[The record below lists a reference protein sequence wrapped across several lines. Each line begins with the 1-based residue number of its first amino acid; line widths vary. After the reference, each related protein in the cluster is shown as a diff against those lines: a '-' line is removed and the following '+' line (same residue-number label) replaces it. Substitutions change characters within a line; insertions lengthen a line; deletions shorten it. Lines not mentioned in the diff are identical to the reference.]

1 MITRTDAMTD
11 TLASTKPSVPWRQR
25 TVLFMMASVTFLFL
39 SFLLVSA
46 YAWFHTDAAV
56 RVARVDEL
64 RSRLASLEPAKPGPD
79 LAGRVVYVRGKA
91 AAGQPITDASTGV
104 TFENTLITQR
114 VVERYRGGRKAGWS
128 PEETQFMPSSGA
140 RLDGWALTDPLLAA
154 MPSALET
161 MRPGEDYR
169 LPAGMVRSVSDPHAA
184 YQPSGSAQDH
194 DPVSRPAA
202 NDRRL
207 IYRTLR
213 DGSLSVIAAVDR
225 SGHGLVPLRIDGDD
239 VALLANGS
247 VDAATMVDDVLK
259 KANAARAETML
270 WTLAAGWVLFLV
282 PAFWAPVRRWIAL
295 TIVPL
300 GGILATLTA
309 ATVAAVPGGVAG
321 SFLTGQAV
329 ALGYVLLIG
338 LAARRRGILV

>member
-1 MITRTDAMTD
+1 MTD
-11 TLASTKPSVPWRQR
+11 TVASTKPSVPWRQR

-56 RVARVDEL
+56 RVARVGEL
-64 RSRLASLEPAKPGPD
+64 RSLLVSLDPAKPGPD
-79 LAGRVVYVRGKA
+79 LAGRVVYVQGTA
-91 AAGQPITDASTGV
+91 AAGQPITDSSTGV
-104 TFENTLITQR
+104 IFENTLITQR
-114 VVERYRGGRKAGWS
+114 IVERYRGGRKAGWT

-154 MPSALET
+154 TPSALGPL
-161 MRPGEDYR
+161 RPGEDYR
-169 LPAGMVRSVSDPHAA
+169 LPAGMVLADSDPHAA
-184 YQPSGSAQDH
+184 YQPSGNARDS
-194 DPVSRPAA
+194 DPVSHPAA

-207 IYRTLR
+207 LYRTLR
-213 DGSLSVIAAVDR
+213 DGPLSVIAAVDR

-247 VDAATMVDDVLK
+247 VDAATMVESVLK
-259 KANAARAETML
+259 NANTARAETML
-270 WTLAAGWVLFLV
+270 WALAAGWVLFLI
-282 PAFWAPVRRWIAL
+282 PAIWAPVQRWIAL

-309 ATVAAVPGGVAG
+309 ASVAAVPGGVAG
-321 SFLTGQAV
+321 SFLTGQTV

-338 LAARRRGILV
+338 LAARRRGVLV